1 MHLSPRMFRFVTG
14 VAFAAVLVMIVTIAL
29 TAFAG
34 GFTRSVPVTLVAPR
48 AGLVMDPDAKVTM
61 LGVQVGTVQSIE
73 ERSDNHAVLHLSI
86 DPSEL
91 AKIPANVVADIAS
104 TTVFGAKFVQLI
116 PPQEPSARSM
126 YAGQVLQAQQV
137 TVEFNT
143 LFERLAEILGQIEP
157 MKLNE
162 ALGVISR
169 SLSGRGAQF
178 GQGLA
183 ALDAALA
190 KIEPSLPALSHELSV
205 APQVLAAYNDAAP
218 DLLKTMANVTAMSRT
233 LTDEQQ
239 NFDTLLVSV
248 IGLAGTGNEVLAQNH
263 STLTDVVHLLLPTS
277 TLLDRYNP
285 VLTCGLKAV
294 AQYDRDSP
302 VGYQSGNP
310 ASVNFTLGRE
320 RYRYPD
326 DLPKVGATGGPHCE
340 FLPVPHGDTA
350 PFLVADVG
358 ANPFKYGNQGVV
370 LNSDGLK
377 QLLFGPIDGPPRNV
391 AQIGQPG

>member
-1 MHLSPRMFRFVTG
+1 MFRFLTG
-14 VAFAAVLVMIVTIAL
+14 IAFAAVLVMIVAIAL

-73 ERSDNHAVLHLSI
+73 ERSDDHAVLHLSI
-86 DPSEL
+86 EPAQL

-143 LFERLAEILGQIEP
+143 LFERLAQILGQIEP
-157 MKLNE
+157 VKLNE

-169 SLSGRGAQF
+169 ALSGRGADF

-190 KIEPSLPALSHELSV
+190 KIEPALPALSHELAV
-205 APQVLAAYNDAAP
+205 APQVLAGYNDAAP
-218 DLLKTMANVTAMSRT
+218 DLLKTIANATAMSRT

-248 IGLAGTGNEVLAQNH
+248 IGLADTGNQVLAQNH
-263 STLTDVVHLLLPTS
+263 STLADVVHLLLPTS
-277 TLLDRYNP
+277 ALLDRYNP

-340 FLPVPHGDTA
+340 FLPVRHGDTA

-358 ANPFKYGNQGVV
+358 ANPFKYGNQGIV

>member
-1 MHLSPRMFRFVTG
+1 MSRFLTG
-14 VAFAAVLVMIVTIAL
+14 IAFAAVLAMIVAIAL

-73 ERSDNHAVLHLSI
+73 DRADNQVALQLSI
-86 DPSEL
+86 DPSQL

-104 TTVFGAKFVQLI
+104 TTVFGAKFVQLV
-116 PPQEPSARSM
+116 PPQQPSSRSM

-157 MKLNE
+157 VKLNE

-169 SLSGRGAQF
+169 ALSGRGAQF
-178 GQGLA
+178 GQGFA
-183 ALDAALA
+183 SLDAALA
-190 KIEPSLPALSHELSV
+190 KIEPALPAVSHELSV

-218 DLLKTMANVTAMSRT
+218 DLLKSMANVTAMSRT

-248 IGLAGTGNEVLAQNH
+248 IGLADTGNEVLAQNH
-263 STLTDVVHLLLPTS
+263 SALADVVHLLLPTS

-285 VLTCGLKAV
+285 AITCGLKAV
-294 AQYDRDSP
+294 ADFDRASP
-302 VGYQSGNP
+302 VGYESGNP
-310 ASVNFTLGRE
+310 ATVNFTLGRE
-320 RYRYPD
+320 RYRYPA
-326 DLPKVGATGGPHCE
+326 DLPKVAATGGPHCE
-340 FLPVPHGDTA
+340 VLPVPHGKTA
-350 PFLVADVG
+350 PFVVADVG
-358 ANPFKYGNQGVV
+358 ANPFEYGNQGIV

>member
-1 MHLSPRMFRFVTG
+1 MSRFLTG
-14 VAFAAVLVMIVTIAL
+14 IAFAAVLVMIVAIAL

-73 ERSDNHAVLHLSI
+73 ERSDNHVALQLSI
-86 DPSEL
+86 DPSQL

-104 TTVFGAKFVQLI
+104 TTVFGAKFVQLV
-116 PPQEPSARSM
+116 PPQQPSARTM

-143 LFERLAEILGQIEP
+143 LFERLAEILAQIEP
-157 MKLNE
+157 VKLNE

-169 SLSGRGAQF
+169 ALSGRGAQF

-183 ALDAALA
+183 SLDAALA
-190 KIEPSLPALSHELSV
+190 KIEPALPAVSHELSV

-218 DLLKTMANVTAMSRT
+218 DLLKTIANVTAMSRT

-248 IGLAGTGNEVLAQNH
+248 IGLADTGNEVLAQNH
-263 STLTDVVHLLLPTS
+263 SALADVVHLLLPTS

-294 AQYDRDSP
+294 ADFDRDSP
-302 VGYQSGNP
+302 VGYESGNP
-310 ASVNFTLGRE
+310 ATVNFTLGRE
-320 RYRYPD
+320 RYRYPA
-326 DLPKVGATGGPHCE
+326 DLPKVAATGGPHCE
-340 FLPVPHGDTA
+340 VLPVPHGKTA
-350 PFLVADVG
+350 PFVVADVG
-358 ANPFKYGNQGVV
+358 ANPFEYGNQGIV

>member
-1 MHLSPRMFRFVTG
+1 MSRFLTG
-14 VAFAAVLVMIVTIAL
+14 IAFAAVLVMIVTIAL

-34 GFTRSVPVTLVAPR
+34 GFSRSVPVTLVAPR

-86 DPSEL
+86 DPSQL
-91 AKIPANVVADIAS
+91 ARIPANVVADIAS

-116 PPQEPSARSM
+116 PPQEPSARTM

-169 SLSGRGAQF
+169 ALSGRGAQF

-190 KIEPSLPALSHELSV
+190 RIEPALPALSHELSV
-205 APQVLAAYNDAAP
+205 APQVLAGYNDAAP
-218 DLLKTMANVTAMSRT
+218 DLLKTIANATAMSRT
-233 LTDEQQ
+233 LTDEEQ

-248 IGLAGTGNEVLAQNH
+248 IGLADTGNEVLAQNH
-263 STLTDVVHLLLPTS
+263 SALVDVMHLLLPTS